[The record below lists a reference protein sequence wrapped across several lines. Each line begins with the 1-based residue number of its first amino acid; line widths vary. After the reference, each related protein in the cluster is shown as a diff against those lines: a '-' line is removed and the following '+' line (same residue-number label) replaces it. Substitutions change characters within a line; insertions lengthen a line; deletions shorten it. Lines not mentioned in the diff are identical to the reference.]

1 MVVIRVTTLF
11 ASGAGAS
18 AAYYTGYLTKADGE
32 LPGVWAGSQAP
43 GLGLSGEVTTEAL
56 EALLSGYHPAT
67 GMQLGRELVD
77 RVDKHGNT
85 IRAVAGYDATLS
97 APKSLSVLW
106 GLTGDE
112 RFAECHDVAVAATV
126 AMIEKYASTTRVRS
140 NGARL
145 HPETGGLSMAVFR
158 QSTSRADDPQLHT
171 HVVISAKVQTADG
184 RWLALDALTLKKYQQ
199 AFGYLYQ
206 SVLRAEVTARFGM
219 VFQPIVNGQ
228 AEIAGLG
235 DGLLEQF
242 SKRADQIG
250 VEMGDKLADF
260 RTREGRDPTTFEY
273 AAMEREAAVDTRNRK
288 TGLGVTDLRTRWQA
302 EARSLGVDPAT
313 VVESAVAYAHQ
324 HPLKPSPVAAGEVV
338 EALAARQ
345 SAWNRMDVLRQLC
358 DIVSPHPGHDATTWA
373 TALDAAVDTVLA
385 ECVDLDPT
393 DTTAHRR
400 SDGRSVWIEPIAK
413 QSTSA
418 HVLAQEEHIIT
429 FALDA
434 QAPEVSPSATIVVG
448 RLDDAQRAAASAVA
462 GHDRLVVVVG
472 PAGAGKTAM
481 LEAAVADLHD
491 QRRVVVG
498 LAPTARA
505 AAVLKQE
512 TGAECDTVAKLLFE
526 LDHPD
531 TTRPWPIPAA
541 GATILVDEAAMLNT
555 SDLFRLVVHT
565 EKRQWRL
572 ALVGDPFQ
580 LQAVGRG
587 GMFTELCD
595 TTRTVELE
603 QLHRFTHRWEAATTL
618 RLRAGDPTAIDT
630 YAAHGR
636 IRAGTLD
643 DHLDT
648 IAETWTRCR
657 DAGESLSI
665 VTTRNEHVAA
675 INTRI
680 QQHRL
685 DNGELEPT
693 TATRIDGDW
702 AMVGDIVV
710 TRRNDRQLR
719 TTVGEPVRNRERWT
733 ITNTSD
739 TGDITVSRIGGHGT
753 ITLPADYIRDH
764 VQLAYASTE
773 HGAQGDTAD
782 RAITLATTATTGRG
796 LYVGMTRGRNHND
809 ALVADTDNLAQ
820 AISVLEAAIAV
831 DRADIP
837 ATVQR
842 RTLAAAVPRSSPRP
856 RVQIP
861 DWFHDLRA
869 DADNLAHTARLAV
882 VERDEQRAANQRR
895 YLDACRDLPA
905 AEAAHAPFR
914 QQVADAN
921 DVVTEARS
929 NLWNAERDLRNA
941 GKLGRRSARCGVE
954 AANDVLAVAEE
965 RLARCEQAAEPTKR
979 PLSELRDIVD
989 YHDRIQST
997 RDMLDDWT
1005 NLDAH
1010 ADRAERVCDSLD
1022 RWRYWANGHS
1032 VPVGQLRHV
1041 IAVLEDD
1048 RTINGT
1054 NQLAEATRQWAQ
1066 EAGVDLPGPQS
1077 RRPDRS
1083 IELGIEL

>member
-1 MVVIRVTTLF
+1 MTTLF

-56 EALLSGYHPAT
+56 EALLSGYHPDN
-67 GMQLGRELVD
+67 GMLLGRELAD

-171 HVVISAKVQTADG
+171 HVVISSKVQTPDG
-184 RWLALDALTLKKYQQ
+184 RWLALDALTLKKHQQ
-199 AFGYLYQ
+199 AFGFLYQ
-206 SVLRAEVTARFGM
+206 SVLRAEVTHRFGV
-219 VFQPIVNGQ
+219 VFEPIVNGQ
-228 AEIAGLG
+228 AEIAGLP
-235 DGLLEQF
+235 DGLLERF

-260 RTREGRDPTTFEY
+260 HTREGREPSRFEY

-288 TGLGVTDLRTRWQA
+288 SGLGVADLCTRWQL
-302 EARSLGVDPAT
+302 EAASFGIDPAT
-313 VVESAVAYAHQ
+313 VAEPAVAYAHQ
-324 HPLKPSPVAAGEVV
+324 HPLQVSPIAAGEVV

-345 SAWNRMDVLRQLC
+345 SAWNRMDILRQLC
-358 DIVSPHPGHDATTWA
+358 DTVSPQPGHDATTWA

-393 DTTAHRR
+393 DNGPRR
-400 SDGRSVWIEPIAK
+400 LGDGRSVWIEPIAK
-413 QSTSA
+413 QSTSD
-418 HVLAQEEHIIT
+418 HVLAQEEHILT

-434 QAPEVSPSATIVVG
+434 QTPEPSPSISIVDA
-448 RLDDAQRAAASAVA
+448 RLDDGQRAAASAVA
-462 GHDRLVVVVG
+462 GHDRLVMVVG
-472 PAGAGKTAM
+472 PAGAGKTNM
-481 LEAAVADLHD
+481 LEAAVRDLHR
-491 QRRVVVG
+491 QHRHVLG

-505 AAVLKQE
+505 ASVLNWE
-512 TGAECDTVAKLLFE
+512 TGAESDTVAKLLYE
-526 LDHPD
+526 LKHPD
-531 TTRPWPIPAA
+531 RGRPWPIPPA
-541 GATILVDEAAMLNT
+541 GSTIIVDEAAMLNT
-555 SDLFRLVVHT
+555 VDLYRLVVHA
-565 EKRQWRL
+565 EDRQWRL
-572 ALVGDPFQ
+572 ALIGDPQQ

-587 GMFTELCD
+587 GMFNELCD
-595 TTRTVELE
+595 TARSVELE
-603 QLHRFTHRWEAATTL
+603 ELHRFTHAWEAATTL
-618 RLRAGDPTAIDT
+618 RLRAGDPAALAT

-636 IRAGTLD
+636 IRAGSFD

-648 IAETWTRCR
+648 IADMWTQCR

-665 VTTRNEHVAA
+665 VTTRNQHVAA
-675 INTRI
+675 INSRI
-680 QQHRL
+680 QQQRL
-685 DNGELEPT
+685 DNHELDPT
-693 TATRIDGDW
+693 TATRINDDW
-702 AMVGDIVV
+702 AMVGDVVV

-719 TTVGEPVRNRERWT
+719 TTTNEPVRNRERWT
-733 ITNTSD
+733 ITD
-739 TGDITVSRIGGHGT
+739 TGDDGDLTVSRIGGHGT
-753 ITLPADYIRDH
+753 ITLPADYVRHH
-764 VQLAYASTE
+764 VQLAYAATE

-782 RAITLATTATTGRG
+782 RSVTLATTATSGRG
-796 LYVGMTRGRNHND
+796 LYVGMSRGRNDNL
-809 ALVADTDNLAQ
+809 ALVADTADLAH
-820 AISVLEAAIAV
+820 AISVLGAAIAI

-837 ATVQR
+837 ATTQR
-842 RTLAAAVPRSSPRP
+842 RTLAATVPRSRPRP

-869 DADNLAHTARLAV
+869 DAEQQAHDARHAV
-882 VERDEQRAANQRR
+882 DDRHERRAANERR

-914 QQVADAN
+914 QQVADAS

-929 NLWNAERDLRNA
+929 NLWTAESDLRNA
-941 GKLGRRSARCGVE
+941 GKLQRRSARRGVE
-954 AANDVLAVAEE
+954 AANDVLTVATE
-965 RLARCEQAAEPTKR
+965 RLARCEQAAELTKR
-979 PLSELRDIVD
+979 PLSGLRDIVD

-1010 ADRAERVCDSLD
+1010 AERAERVCDALD
-1022 RWRYWANGHS
+1022 QWKHWANGHRL
-1032 VPVGQLRHV
+1032 PVGQLGDV
-1041 IAVLEDD
+1041 IAVLEHD
-1048 RTINGT
+1048 RTISGT
-1054 NQLAEATRQWAQ
+1054 DQLVEATRHWAQ
-1066 EAGVDLPGPQS
+1066 DAGVDLPRPKS

-1083 IELGIEL
+1083 IELGINL